1 MDKILLLILASLLT
15 TSCSKGDKRLE
26 EKADIQAQRDIQAIN
41 INNNEIVTKLENDL
55 NKRKHFIRSIEGEFE
70 GKLTVDDTGYLMRI
84 KITPTSPIEETHQN
98 RTIDQVN
105 YELQNLG
112 LNINIK
118 QWNPMVPLSA
128 VTCTVQNYRPDIK
141 QGLINIISEKCKN
154 LYEFYISDNSIDIET
169 SKVDIKKDSEL
180 LAIKISSQSISRIEY
195 LLGVFESAVG
205 SKSYRLSLGR
215 K

>member
-55 NKRKHFIRSIEGEFE
+55 NKRKQFIRSIEGEFE

>member
-1 MDKILLLILASLLT
+1 MNKFLILILASQLLI
-15 TSCSKGDKRLE
+15 SCSKGDKRLE

-41 INNNEIVTKLENDL
+41 INNGEIVAKLENDL
-55 NKRKHFIRSIEGEFE
+55 NKRKQFIRSIEGEFE
-70 GKLTVDDTGYLMRI
+70 GKLAVDDTGYLMRI
-84 KITPTSPIEETHQN
+84 KITPTSPIEETQQN

-169 SKVDIKKDSEL
+169 SKTEIKKESEL
-180 LAIKISSQSISRIEY
+180 LATKISSQAITKIDH
-195 LLGVFESAVG
+195 LLGVFESAVS
-205 SKSYRLSLGR
+205 SKSYRLNLER